1 MQVFFLIILILL
13 GFLLVLFCWMLFV
26 RISVQIDTRTELYEM
41 RIGKAIRI
49 FFEPV
54 TKRFFLSVFGWKK
67 ALDSFS
73 AGEKKEKQGKAK
85 PVRKKRR
92 RMPLKKLIRKMRA
105 VLKTFHVTRF
115 ELDFD
120 SNDVIANA
128 YLFPVF
134 FFLSGKRVK
143 LRIRYDGENALVM
156 EVNNRIVR
164 ILRAVLF
171 G

>member
-13 GFLLVLFCWMLFV
+13 GFLLMLFCWMLFV
-26 RISVQIDTRTELYEM
+26 RITVQIDTRIELYEM

-49 FFEPV
+49 FFEPG

-73 AGEKKEKQGKAK
+73 AGEKKVKEEKAK
-85 PVRKKRR
+85 PVRKKRK
-92 RMPLKKLIRKMRA
+92 RMPLKKLLRKMRA
-105 VLKTFHVTRF
+105 VLKTFHVTRC

-120 SNDVIANA
+120 SDDVITNA

-143 LRIRYDGENALVM
+143 LRVRYDGENAFVL

>member
-13 GFLLVLFCWMLFV
+13 GFLLVLFCWVLFV
-26 RISVQIDTRTELYEM
+26 RMSVRIDTRIGVYEM
-41 RIGKAIRI
+41 RIGRAIRV
-49 FFEPV
+49 FFEPE
-54 TKRFFLSVFGWKK
+54 TKRFFLTVFGWKK

-73 AGEKKEKQGKAK
+73 AGGKKVPQEKEKR
-85 PVRKKRR
+85 VRKKRR
-92 RMPLKKLIRKMRA
+92 RMPLKKLIRKIRA

-120 SNDVIANA
+120 SDDVITNA

-143 LRIRYDGENALVM
+143 LRVRYNGENALVM
-156 EVNNRIVR
+156 EVNNRIAR